1 MKKLVYLFLM
11 LSLATPLTSFAQFGG
26 FLKGL
31 EDLAKGLEQF
41 SKDLESSTSQNQGT
55 NSNENAQQ
63 NQSPASSQ
71 QSNSTPQSN
80 EKSQKNQSPASSQQS
95 NNTPQQSNANEVG
108 DRTFVV
114 EPKAAPVY
122 VSKGGTRYW
131 PCNGFVGQNA
141 IDVTYAEI
149 VQLSNNE
156 GIKIPQKNLCYWKRG
171 VFNFGGNS
179 IQTYTIQ
186 FYLDQTAFYAC
197 TALDNCQEIRSMD
210 FKMINNQ
217 LHRQYLITSAPNRK
231 TRFACIAN
239 TGKVVSATSG
249 C

>member
-1 MKKLVYLFLM
+1 MKKFVYLSLM

-41 SKDLESSTSQNQGT
+41 SKDLENPTSQNQGA

-63 NQSPASSQ
+63 
-71 QSNSTPQSN
+71 
-80 EKSQKNQSPASSQQS
+80 NQSPASSQQS

-156 GIKIPQKNLCYWKRG
+156 GIKIPQKNFCYWKRG

-186 FYLDQTAFYAC
+186 FYLDQNAFYSC
-197 TALDNCQEIRSMD
+197 TTLDNCQEIRSMD
-210 FKMINNQ
+210 FKMINDQ

>member
-1 MKKLVYLFLM
+1 MKKFVYLLLM
-11 LSLATPLTSFAQFGG
+11 LSLATPLTSFAQFGEL
-26 FLKGL
+26 LKGL
-31 EDLAKGLEQF
+31 EDFAKGLEQF
-41 SKDLESSTSQNQGT
+41 SKDLENVTSQNQGAS
-55 NSNENAQQ
+55 SNQNAQQ
-63 NQSPASSQ
+63 
-71 QSNSTPQSN
+71 
-80 EKSQKNQSPASSQQS
+80 NQSPASSQQS

-108 DRTFVV
+108 NRTFVA

-131 PCNGFVGQNA
+131 PCNGFVGQNV

-156 GIKIPQKNLCYWKRG
+156 GIKVPQKNFCYWKRG
-171 VFNFGGNS
+171 VFNFGGSS

-186 FYLDQTAFYAC
+186 FYLDQNAFYSC
-197 TALDNCQEIRSMD
+197 TTLDNCQEIRSMD
-210 FKMINNQ
+210 FKMINDQ

>member
-1 MKKLVYLFLM
+1 MKKFVYLLLI

-31 EDLAKGLEQF
+31 EDFAKGLEQF
-41 SKDLESSTSQNQGT
+41 SKDLENVTSQNQGA

-63 NQSPASSQ
+63 NPSPTSSQ
-71 QSNSTPQSN
+71 QSSITPQSN
-80 EKSQKNQSPASSQQS
+80 ENAQQNLSPTSSQQS
-95 NNTPQQSNANEVG
+95 NNTAQQSNANEVG
-108 DRTFVV
+108 NRTFVA

-131 PCNGFVGQNA
+131 PCNGFVGQNV

-156 GIKIPQKNLCYWKRG
+156 GIKIPQKNFCYWKRG

-186 FYLDQTAFYAC
+186 FYLDQNAFYSC
-197 TALDNCQEIRSMD
+197 TTLDNCQEIRSMD
-210 FKMINNQ
+210 FKMINDQ

>member
-1 MKKLVYLFLM
+1 MKKFVYLLLM
-11 LSLATPLTSFAQFGG
+11 LSLATPLTSFAQLGG

-31 EDLAKGLEQF
+31 EDLTKGLEQF
-41 SKDLESSTSQNQGT
+41 SKDLENATSQNQGT

-71 QSNSTPQSN
+71 QSN
-80 EKSQKNQSPASSQQS
+80 
-95 NNTPQQSNANEVG
+95 NTPQQANVNEVG
-108 DRTFVV
+108 NRTFVA

-131 PCNGFVGQNA
+131 PCNGFVGQNS
-141 IDVTYAEI
+141 IDATYTEI
-149 VQLSNNE
+149 GQLSKIE

-171 VFNFGGNS
+171 VFNIGGNS

-186 FYLDQTAFYAC
+186 FYLDQASFYSC
-197 TALDNCQEIRSMD
+197 TAVDNCQEIRSME
-210 FKMINNQ
+210 FKMINDQ

-231 TRFACIAN
+231 TRFACISN

>member
-1 MKKLVYLFLM
+1 MKKFVYLSLM

-41 SKDLESSTSQNQGT
+41 SKDLENPTSQNQGA

-63 NQSPASSQ
+63 
-71 QSNSTPQSN
+71 
-80 EKSQKNQSPASSQQS
+80 NQSPASSQQS

>member
-1 MKKLVYLFLM
+1 MKKFVYLLLM
-11 LSLATPLTSFAQFGG
+11 LSLATPLTSFAQLGG
-26 FLKGL
+26 FLTGL
-31 EDLAKGLEQF
+31 EDLTKGLEQF
-41 SKDLESSTSQNQGT
+41 SKDLENATSQNQGA
-55 NSNENAQQ
+55 NSKENAQQ
-63 NQSPASSQ
+63 NQSPTSSQ
-71 QSNSTPQSN
+71 QP
-80 EKSQKNQSPASSQQS
+80 

-108 DRTFVV
+108 NRTFVA

-131 PCNGFVGQNA
+131 SCNGFVGQNV

-149 VQLSNNE
+149 LQLSNSE
-156 GIKIPQKNLCYWKRG
+156 GIKIPQKNFCYWKRG

-186 FYLDQTAFYAC
+186 FYLDQNAFYSC

-210 FKMINNQ
+210 FKMINDQ

>member
-1 MKKLVYLFLM
+1 MKKFVYLLLI
-11 LSLATPLTSFAQFGG
+11 LSLATPLTSFAQFGA
-26 FLKGL
+26 FLQGL

-41 SKDLESSTSQNQGT
+41 SKDLENATSQNQGAS
-55 NSNENAQQ
+55 SNQNAQQ
-63 NQSPASSQ
+63 
-71 QSNSTPQSN
+71 
-80 EKSQKNQSPASSQQS
+80 NQSPASSQQS

-108 DRTFVV
+108 NRTFVA

-131 PCNGFVGQNA
+131 PCNGFVGQNV
-141 IDVTYAEI
+141 IDVTYSEI

-156 GIKIPQKNLCYWKRG
+156 GIKIPQKNFCYWKRG

-186 FYLDQTAFYAC
+186 FYLDQNAFYSC
-197 TALDNCQEIRSMD
+197 TVLDNCQEIRSMD
-210 FKMINNQ
+210 FKMINDQ